1 MSTAAPLPS
10 PIDPQDPKVRERLG
24 RAFLVGLQRPEQDA
38 RESLSLL
45 EELRELVGNLG
56 IEVRGDL
63 IARLREEH
71 PRHLV
76 GSGKMEEV
84 AALAR
89 GLDCGLVVFDDAL
102 TPAQQR
108 NWEKDAPGLRVID
121 RQEVIL
127 DIFAARAKT
136 REAVLQVELA
146 RLQQQLPRL
155 RRLWSHLDRQ
165 RGGGAM
171 QRDAGETQLEMDQ
184 RGIREKIARVR
195 RELDEVVRQRAT
207 QRKQRQRVPVPT
219 FAIVGYTN
227 AGKSSLLNR
236 LTGAEV
242 LAADR
247 LFATL
252 DPTTRRLTLPSG
264 RALLLTDT
272 VGFVRR
278 LPHRLVEAFKAT
290 LEESVQ
296 ADVLLHVV
304 DLASPDAAAHAETTL
319 GVLGEVGAGDRP
331 VLTVLNKADLVT
343 DPLARAEA
351 LARHPGAILVSAHT
365 GEGVPE
371 LLAELD
377 RLASQGDRRLRLL
390 IPHERYDLV
399 AKLHGA
405 AAILSERATDGG
417 VELEALVPAR
427 LLEAAAPFAQKVA
440 T

>member
-1 MSTAAPLPS
+1 MSTASPLPAPL
-10 PIDPQDPKVRERLG
+10 DPQDPKVRERLG
-24 RAFLVGLQRPEQDA
+24 RAYLVGLQRPEQDA
-38 RESLSLL
+38 RESQSLL
-45 EELRELVGNLG
+45 EELRELVGNLN
-56 IEVRGDL
+56 IEVRGDT

-76 GSGKMEEV
+76 GTGKMEEI
-84 AALAR
+84 AAVAR
-89 GLDCGLVVFDDAL
+89 GLECGLVVFDDAL
-102 TPAQQR
+102 SPAQQR

-127 DIFAARAKT
+127 DIFASRAKT

-184 RGIREKIARVR
+184 RGIRDKIARVR

-236 LTGAEV
+236 LTGAQV
-242 LAADR
+242 LAADQ

-264 RALLLTDT
+264 RGLLLTDT

-296 ADVLLHVV
+296 ADVLVHVV
-304 DLASPDAAAHAETTL
+304 DLSSPDAAVHAETTL
-319 GVLGEVGAGDRP
+319 QVLREVGAGERP
-331 VLTVLNKADLVT
+331 VLTVLNKIDLVS
-343 DPLARAEA
+343 DPMTLAEG
-351 LARHPGAILVSAHT
+351 LARHPGALAVSSLT
-365 GEGVPE
+365 GAGIPE

-377 RLASQGDRRLRLL
+377 RLATRGDHRMSLL

-405 AAILSERATDGG
+405 AAILSEKPTDDG
-417 VELEALVPAR
+417 VAIEALVPER
-427 LLEAAAPFAQKVA
+427 LFEAATPFLQKVA